1 MRDLTGTTLGADQLA
16 MGDAKLKITLGKTGE
31 VAKVYYIDSGDDRI
45 TDTRHIEQE
54 WSQIGQVVLQDSDAT
69 LSALDLHGW
78 VGYMGYGYGANYSE
92 AAPMEVIAQT
102 TSSRS
107 GRIVTSLGMAG
118 VFDMMGEDH
127 ASEDYSPED
136 TNGDTVK
143 VILTAIVTATMA
155 CFSHTKVYIITFDTG
170 YDAGDNLINTV
181 IPADYFSVSAG
192 ETRLSA
198 FKKALAFCGCKARI
212 EYDGEVHIFV
222 PEATTPEYVYDDV
235 VTGHNFYEKSVRKR
249 LTIPNK
255 VIVSS
260 HPDHEVQYTGTATD
274 NASYTALL
282 RYITDYRY
290 IRATGNQ
297 QCQDIAEAM
306 IKNYQLDAERGHGFA
321 PMNCGQEVF
330 DYVNIVDSK
339 VGDERAGNIGYI
351 NREYSQG
358 RFTMEFRFGKPSVG
372 GVARPAFATEGTVSY
387 NDLLAVI
394 DYVNERVLDLARW
407 FIDLREV
414 MPKLHVEKQL
424 IIPVVIPGAPIVS
437 SQAVSDVLAT
447 TATGNGNITDLGVPN
462 PTAHGVCYN
471 TTGDPSISDT
481 VTDEGVT
488 SATGTYTT
496 SITGLTADTKYYV
509 RAYATNTTGTGYGIQ
524 VTFTTEAA

>member
-1 MRDLTGTTLGADQLA
+1 MRDLTGTSLGADQKA
-16 MGDAKLKITLGKTGE
+16 MGDAKCKITLGKTGE
-31 VAKVYYIDSGDDRI
+31 VAKIYYIDSGDDRI
-45 TDTRHIEQE
+45 LASRHIEQE
-54 WSQIGQVVLQDSDAT
+54 WSNAGQVVLQDSDAT

-107 GRIVTSLGMAG
+107 GSIVTSLGMAG

-155 CFSHTKVYIITFDTG
+155 CFSHTKAYIITFDTG

-181 IPADYFSVSAG
+181 IPADYFIISAG

-260 HPDHEVQYTGTATD
+260 HPDHELQYTGTATD

-290 IRATGNQ
+290 IRATSNQ

-306 IKNYQLDAERGHGFA
+306 IKNHQLAAERGHGFA

-358 RFTMEFRFGKPSVG
+358 RFTMEFRFGKPSLG

-394 DYVNERVLDLARW
+394 DYVNERILDLARW
-407 FIDLREV
+407 VLDIRHV
-414 MPKLHVEKQL
+414 IPYLHVERQL
-424 IIPVVIPGAPIVS
+424 LIPVRIPLAPWVESEAAS
-437 SQAVSDVLAT
+437 SVTDT
-447 TATGNGNITDLGVPN
+447 TATWNGNITDLGVPN

-481 VTDEGVT
+481 TTNEGVATQTGPFT
-488 SATGTYTT
+488 SSMTL
-496 SITGLTADTKYYV
+496 LTASTTYYG
-509 RAYATNTTGTGYGIQ
+509 RTYATNTKGTGYGIQ
-524 VTFTTEAA
+524 VRFTTAA